1 MTPTPEPAEAE
12 PDLLHRLPYEATLT
26 IMAPWRDGPEA
37 RATRR
42 RLLAARDLASRAL
55 GRGGL
60 SEEMR
65 WVVCALLRVSSEY
78 CYCGCPLETLEIA
91 VEFAVRQWN
100 AATLLHKLEMIERRR
115 EREDVAAADAAGE
128 AA

>member
-1 MTPTPEPAEAE
+1 MNATEPPAEAE
-12 PDLLHRLPYEATLT
+12 PDLLPRLPYEATLT

-37 RATRR
+37 RSMRR

-78 CYCGCPLETLEIA
+78 CY
-91 VEFAVRQWN
+91 
-100 AATLLHKLEMIERRR
+100 
-115 EREDVAAADAAGE
+115 AAARSRRWRSRSNSPCGNGTR
-128 AA
+128 